1 MPPLAQNGFLHAG
14 RLPNIGAMSDPSIT
28 KFDHSRAQ
36 EYATQS
42 RIALAGYDACHEL
55 AACLLAAHLGAG
67 AKRVLI
73 GGAGGTGQEVLSMAA
88 LAPDWQFVAVDP
100 AQTMLEPALQRI
112 AEAGFADRVTPVVGT
127 LDALAT
133 DEPFDAATLIGV
145 LHHLPLQQA
154 KQDILRAVAERLA
167 PGAPFILACNR
178 CAYES
183 QPLFLAAW
191 AQRWRMAGAS
201 DAEVEA
207 KLGKIRQ
214 GAVPPASEAEVDSLL
229 QDAGFHTPTR
239 FFSSLFWSAWIAFRN
254 PQD

>member
-1 MPPLAQNGFLHAG
+1 MHSPEA
-14 RLPNIGAMSDPSIT
+14 IT

-55 AACLLAAHLGAG
+55 SACLLSAHLGDG
-67 AKRVLI
+67 DWSILV
-73 GGAGGTGQEVLSMAA
+73 GGAGGTGQEIIAA
-88 LAPDWQFVAVDP
+88 APLQPQWKFVAVDP
-100 AQTMLEPALQRI
+100 SQAMLAPALERI
-112 AEAGFADRVTPVVGT
+112 AQAGFADRVEPIVGT
-127 LDALAT
+127 VDAL
-133 DEPFDAATLIGV
+133 PRGRLFDAATLIGV
-145 LHHLPLQQA
+145 LHHLPLQQE
-154 KQDILRAVAERLA
+154 KDDMLRSVADRLA

-191 AQRWRMAGAS
+191 AQRWRMSGAS

-214 GAVPPASEAEVDSLL
+214 GAVPPGSEAEVESMLL
-229 QDAGFHTPTR
+229 AAGFSQPAR
-239 FFSSLFWSAWIAFRN
+239 FFSSLFWSAWIAFKDPDTGIRY
-254 PQD
+254 

>member
-1 MPPLAQNGFLHAG
+1 MPSNEAV
-14 RLPNIGAMSDPSIT
+14 T
-28 KFDHSRAQ
+28 KFDPSRAL

-55 AACLLAAHLGAG
+55 AACLLSAHLGRTRQ
-67 AKRVLI
+67 RVLV
-73 GGAGGTGQEVLSMAA
+73 GGAGGTGQEIITTAQLQ
-88 LAPDWQFVAVDP
+88 PEWQFVAVDP

-112 AEAGFADRVTPVVGT
+112 AQAGFADRVQSFVGT
-127 LDALAT
+127 LDALPDSA
-133 DEPFDAATLIGV
+133 PFDAATLIGV
-145 LHHLPLQQA
+145 LHHLPQHQA
-154 KQDILRAVAERLA
+154 KQAILQAVADRLA

-201 DAEVEA
+201 DAEIDA

-214 GAVPPASEAEVDSLL
+214 GAVPPASEAEVEAMLH
-229 QDAGFHTPTR
+229 DAGFRAPAR
-239 FFSSLFWSAWIAFRN
+239 FFSSLFWSAWIAFK
-254 PQD
+254 QS

>member
-1 MPPLAQNGFLHAG
+1 MEPMPAHEA
-14 RLPNIGAMSDPSIT
+14 IT

-55 AACLLAAHLGAG
+55 AACLLSAHLGG
-67 AKRVLI
+67 GRQRVLV
-73 GGAGGTGQEVLSMAA
+73 GGAGGTGEEIITAA
-88 LAPDWQFVAVDP
+88 RLQPDWQFLAVDP

-112 AEAGFADRVTPVVGT
+112 AQAGLADRVQSFVGT
-127 LDALAT
+127 LEALPDGA
-133 DEPFDAATLIGV
+133 PFDAATLMGV
-145 LHHLPLQQA
+145 LHHLPLPQA
-154 KQDILRAVAERLA
+154 KQDILQAVADRLV
-167 PGAPFILACNR
+167 PGAPFVLACNR

-201 DAEVEA
+201 HAEIDA

-214 GAVPPASEAEVDSLL
+214 GAVPPASEAEVEAMLHG
-229 QDAGFHTPTR
+229 AGFRQPAR
-239 FFSSLFWSAWIAFRN
+239 FFSSLFWSAWIAFKQ
-254 PQD
+254 P

>member
-1 MPPLAQNGFLHAG
+1 MPATDA
-14 RLPNIGAMSDPSIT
+14 IT

-55 AACLLAAHLGAG
+55 AACLLSAQLGAG
-67 AKRVLI
+67 PRRVLVA
-73 GGAGGTGQEVLSMAA
+73 GAGGTGQEIISTAMLQ
-88 LAPDWQFVAVDP
+88 PDWQFVAVDP
-100 AQTMLEPALQRI
+100 AQTMLEAALQRI
-112 AEAGFADRVTPVVGT
+112 AQAGLAGRVQPFVGT
-127 LDALAT
+127 LEALP
-133 DEPFDAATLIGV
+133 EGPPFDAATLMGV

-154 KQDILRAVAERLA
+154 KHDILRAVADRLA

-183 QPLFLAAW
+183 EPLFLAAW

-201 DAEVEA
+201 AAEIDA
-207 KLGKIRQ
+207 KLGKIRE
-214 GAVPPASEAEVDSLL
+214 GAVPPASEAEVESML
-229 QDAGFHTPTR
+229 AATGFCQPKR

-254 PQD
+254 P